1 MKIKASTRLVF
12 LIGNRVYKFPLS
24 RRGYLQCKNEK
35 KIWDMYHQTGLLGTL
50 IWERFGIVCMKR
62 YEPCKS
68 ISKGL
73 VTLTKEQIPEF
84 DIERCDLYN
93 YKNWGI
99 EGDLCYLIDYG
110 INEYISTLYKNC

>member
-12 LIGNRVYKFPLS
+12 LIGSRVYKFPLS

-35 KIWDMYHQTGLLGTL
+35 KIWDTYKQTGLLGTL
-50 IWERFGIVCMKR
+50 IWEHFGVVCMKR
-62 YEPCKS
+62 YEHCSS
-68 ISKGL
+68 ISDDMVK
-73 VTLTKEQIPEF
+73 LTKKQISEF

-99 EGDLCYLIDYG
+99 DGDRFYLIDYG
-110 INEYISTLYKNC
+110 INQYISTLYKC